1 MSAGTAHVLGLIRL
15 RTDAVPTTGYF
26 LLGERCLRNCAF
38 CAQAQ
43 SSQARPDRLSRV
55 VWPSFSLE
63 QVLAALKTAQ
73 ARPDFPL
80 RRICLQVVNTR
91 EWRVQALE
99 VLKGLGEATR
109 LPVSVSCEV
118 REAAELEELFAAG
131 AVRIGLPL
139 DVATPRLFPE
149 LKGGNWDHARG
160 LLSGAARRWPGRIS
174 THLIAGLG
182 ETEEEMA
189 RAMAGLLAEGITVGL
204 FAFTPLRG
212 TTLQDRL
219 APEPGSY
226 RRMQAVRYLLT
237 TGTATLGDL
246 TFDDVGR
253 LVQIRKAQ
261 EAAASLLGEGA
272 AFRTSGCPDCN
283 RPYYNEHP
291 GGVMYNYPRPLT
303 PQEVQAVL
311 DEMNV
316 VWKAAE

>member
-1 MSAGTAHVLGLIRL
+1 MLGLVRL

-38 CAQAQ
+38 CAQAH

-63 QVLAALKTAQ
+63 QVLEALKEAQ
-73 ARPDFPL
+73 NRPEFPL
-80 RRICLQVVNTR
+80 RRICLQVVNTHQ
-91 EWRVQALE
+91 WRQQALE
-99 VLKGLGEATR
+99 VLRGLSSVSH

-139 DVATPRLFPE
+139 DVAAPRLFPE
-149 LKGGNWDHARG
+149 LKGGNWEHARG
-160 LLSGAARRWPGRIS
+160 LLSEAARRWPGRIS

-189 RAMAGLLAEGITVGL
+189 RAMAGLLDEGITVGL
-204 FAFTPLRG
+204 FAFTPLKG
-212 TTLQDRL
+212 TSLQDSP
-219 APEPGSY
+219 APDPASY

-237 TGTATLGDL
+237 KGAASLGDL
-246 TFDDVGR
+246 VFDEAGR
-253 LVQIRKAQ
+253 LVRIRKAQ
-261 EAAASLLGEGA
+261 DAASSLLGGGA

-303 PQEVQAVL
+303 PEEVQSVL
-311 DEMNV
+311 REMNLT
-316 VWKAAE
+316 WKAEDL